1 MEFFNL
7 FVSNILNIGIF
18 FLIISRLFQPKLNQN
33 CIYCLFLAELIC
45 LCVVN
50 SLPYPFLNAIM
61 MMAINIAILFSCYDG
76 KSSVKIYI
84 TIVYICFGMILEMF
98 SLLLIHYIFHM
109 DYNDIKANHIYNLIG
124 IISSNTFLYIVM
136 SMFSKFLKTLSNT
149 KYPKKTILLL
159 CLPITSVLFV
169 ISMDN
174 FDNILSGD
182 YFTIFLILIGLLVSN
197 ILSFYIFFDIIE
209 IVEENSN
216 MKLKE
221 SYEKIDE
228 LNYQLL
234 ENKYDATRTFVHDIK
249 KHLNIMSQ
257 FIKSNDY
264 NALSSYITELNHDVE
279 KTDYTVQT
287 SQKILNIVMSQYV
300 NILEKE
306 HIRIKLDIDEID
318 LSCLSIL
325 EQNIIFSNMLENAIE
340 SCIKCTDCR
349 NIILK
354 LKEDKK
360 YIIIKMINSCINAN
374 IIDGFPQTLKNDKDQ
389 HGFGL
394 KKVKNIVEEHHGRML
409 FDYDPNLQTFYTS
422 IILPENHVS

>member
-1 MEFFNL
+1 
-7 FVSNILNIGIF
+7 
-18 FLIISRLFQPKLNQN
+18 
-33 CIYCLFLAELIC
+33 
-45 LCVVN
+45 
-50 SLPYPFLNAIM
+50 
-61 MMAINIAILFSCYDG
+61 
-76 KSSVKIYI
+76 
-84 TIVYICFGMILEMF
+84 
-98 SLLLIHYIFHM
+98 
-109 DYNDIKANHIYNLIG
+109 
-124 IISSNTFLYIVM
+124 M

-159 CLPITSVLFV
+159 CLPITSVLF
-169 ISMDN
+169 ISSMDN

-182 YFTIFLILIGLLVSN
+182 YFTVFLILIGLLVSN

-264 NALSSYITELNHDVE
+264 NALLSYITELNHDVE